1 MKSYLEQAFGRGD
14 VTSARMQAA
23 IREWLNLYYGTQSP
37 GEDAADRLAVLVVSK
52 LCRTVFAE
60 YESRTAEA
68 LAPSLQA
75 LDAVRV
81 QAMQY
86 ALVGGECLLKPVL
99 HGRGFDFVP
108 IRRDCYA
115 PLGRDAHG
123 ALTGV
128 GTMEVLRHDG
138 RGYLLLERRT
148 AGADGLT
155 IETRLFELA
164 GEALGREVPLATLP
178 ATVQLQPSL
187 LLPGVRGVGLAA
199 LRTPLLNCVDGGP
212 DAVAVYA
219 PAAGLM
225 HSAARLEYQMRQ
237 EFENGASRVF
247 ASEDLLR
254 EDGYGRRTLQD
265 DLFIGLPD
273 DPANVGVTVY
283 SPQLRVEQFLA
294 RKQDIL
300 RSCESLIGFKRG
312 ILSEVEAAERTATE
326 ITSSEGDYNLTIQE
340 LQAMWQ
346 NGAGQALELCAA
358 LGKVYG
364 MPGLSFDAGK
374 DLTMDWGDGVL
385 FDRTRTWNEY
395 MSMVTSGLLRPEL
408 ALAWYFDLPHA
419 DAAQTVG
426 IVYHTVQFCDYYAP
440 GLTAPEQFHLPVLKI
455 ETDCSRQTFT
465 SGGGQLSTRLGAFA
479 ESLNAVPDAENKEAP
494 AMNTN
499 AQYAAGIDS
508 GSASTDAVILD
519 RSGKICGWAIVPT
532 GAGAATGARQALE
545 QALTMAGIAE
555 SDLGSKVYTGYGRE
569 FLGDDGAAVTEITCH
584 GTGAVC
590 LFGDHG
596 TVIDVGGQDTKVI
609 QLKSGRVAKFAMNDK
624 CAAGTG
630 RFLEIMADRLGI
642 SQQQMADLAR
652 SGEPT
657 KISSMCTVF
666 AESEVISLIG
676 RGEPRENIARGVID
690 SVVSRVATM
699 AGQAAGA
706 PYYLTGGLCENAFVV
721 ERLGELLGSPVT
733 TSPQAR
739 FAGAIGA
746 AIRAAALA

>member
-178 ATVQLQPSL
+178 ATAQLQPSL

-346 NGAGQALELCAA
+346 NGASQALELCAA

-364 MPGLSFDAGK
+364 LPGLSFDAGK

-419 DAAQTVG
+419 DAAQL
-426 IVYHTVQFCDYYAP
+426 A
-440 GLTAPEQFHLPVLKI
+440 KI
-455 ETDCSRQTFT
+455 R
-465 SGGGQLSTRLGAFA
+465 
-479 ESLNAVPDAENKEAP
+479 KELMPQAAQAAP
-494 AMNTN
+494 ANN
-499 AQYAAGIDS
+499 EE
-508 GSASTDAVILD
+508 
-519 RSGKICGWAIVPT
+519 K
-532 GAGAATGARQALE
+532 
-545 QALTMAGIAE
+545 
-555 SDLGSKVYTGYGRE
+555 K
-569 FLGDDGAAVTEITCH
+569 
-584 GTGAVC
+584 
-590 LFGDHG
+590 
-596 TVIDVGGQDTKVI
+596 
-609 QLKSGRVAKFAMNDK
+609 
-624 CAAGTG
+624 
-630 RFLEIMADRLGI
+630 
-642 SQQQMADLAR
+642 
-652 SGEPT
+652 GET
-657 KISSMCTVF
+657 
-666 AESEVISLIG
+666 
-676 RGEPRENIARGVID
+676 
-690 SVVSRVATM
+690 
-699 AGQAAGA
+699 Q
-706 PYYLTGGLCENAFVV
+706 
-721 ERLGELLGSPVT
+721 
-733 TSPQAR
+733 
-739 FAGAIGA
+739 IGA
-746 AIRAAALA
+746 

>member
-37 GEDAADRLAVLVVSK
+37 GEDTADRLAVLVVSK

-68 LAPSLQA
+68 LTPSLQA

-99 HGRGFDFVP
+99 HGPGCGCEPSQLARY
-108 IRRDCYA
+108 RRLGH
-115 PLGRDAHG
+115 PL
-123 ALTGV
+123 LQ
-128 GTMEVLRHDG
+128 
-138 RGYLLLERRT
+138 RRP

-178 ATVQLQPSL
+178 ATAQLQPSL

-408 ALAWYFDLPHA
+408 ALAWYFDLPHPAPAPMAIFRKELMALAA
-419 DAAQTVG
+419 DATPANNEEKKG
-426 IVYHTVQFCDYYAP
+426 
-440 GLTAPEQFHLPVLKI
+440 
-455 ETDCSRQTFT
+455 ETQ
-465 SGGGQLSTRLGAFA
+465 
-479 ESLNAVPDAENKEAP
+479 
-494 AMNTN
+494 
-499 AQYAAGIDS
+499 
-508 GSASTDAVILD
+508 
-519 RSGKICGWAIVPT
+519 
-532 GAGAATGARQALE
+532 
-545 QALTMAGIAE
+545 
-555 SDLGSKVYTGYGRE
+555 
-569 FLGDDGAAVTEITCH
+569 
-584 GTGAVC
+584 
-590 LFGDHG
+590 
-596 TVIDVGGQDTKVI
+596 
-609 QLKSGRVAKFAMNDK
+609 
-624 CAAGTG
+624 
-630 RFLEIMADRLGI
+630 
-642 SQQQMADLAR
+642 
-652 SGEPT
+652 
-657 KISSMCTVF
+657 
-666 AESEVISLIG
+666 
-676 RGEPRENIARGVID
+676 
-690 SVVSRVATM
+690 
-699 AGQAAGA
+699 
-706 PYYLTGGLCENAFVV
+706 
-721 ERLGELLGSPVT
+721 
-733 TSPQAR
+733 
-739 FAGAIGA
+739 IGA
-746 AIRAAALA
+746 

>member
-99 HGRGFDFVP
+99 HGRG
-108 IRRDCYA
+108 
-115 PLGRDAHG
+115 
-123 ALTGV
+123 
-128 GTMEVLRHDG
+128 
-138 RGYLLLERRT
+138 YLLLERRT

-164 GEALGREVPLATLP
+164 GEALGREVPLAALP
-178 ATVQLQPSL
+178 ATAQLQPSL

-419 DAAQTVG
+419 DAAQL
-426 IVYHTVQFCDYYAP
+426 A
-440 GLTAPEQFHLPVLKI
+440 KI
-455 ETDCSRQTFT
+455 R
-465 SGGGQLSTRLGAFA
+465 
-479 ESLNAVPDAENKEAP
+479 KELMPQAAQAAP
-494 AMNTN
+494 ANN
-499 AQYAAGIDS
+499 EE
-508 GSASTDAVILD
+508 
-519 RSGKICGWAIVPT
+519 K
-532 GAGAATGARQALE
+532 
-545 QALTMAGIAE
+545 
-555 SDLGSKVYTGYGRE
+555 K
-569 FLGDDGAAVTEITCH
+569 
-584 GTGAVC
+584 
-590 LFGDHG
+590 
-596 TVIDVGGQDTKVI
+596 
-609 QLKSGRVAKFAMNDK
+609 
-624 CAAGTG
+624 
-630 RFLEIMADRLGI
+630 
-642 SQQQMADLAR
+642 
-652 SGEPT
+652 GET
-657 KISSMCTVF
+657 
-666 AESEVISLIG
+666 
-676 RGEPRENIARGVID
+676 
-690 SVVSRVATM
+690 
-699 AGQAAGA
+699 Q
-706 PYYLTGGLCENAFVV
+706 
-721 ERLGELLGSPVT
+721 
-733 TSPQAR
+733 
-739 FAGAIGA
+739 IGA
-746 AIRAAALA
+746 

>member
-164 GEALGREVPLATLP
+164 GEALGRELPLATLP
-178 ATVQLQPSL
+178 ATAQLQPSL

-312 ILSEVEAAERTATE
+312 ILSEVEAA
-326 ITSSEGDYNLTIQE
+326 
-340 LQAMWQ
+340 
-346 NGAGQALELCAA
+346 

-419 DAAQTVG
+419 DAAQL
-426 IVYHTVQFCDYYAP
+426 A
-440 GLTAPEQFHLPVLKI
+440 KI
-455 ETDCSRQTFT
+455 R
-465 SGGGQLSTRLGAFA
+465 
-479 ESLNAVPDAENKEAP
+479 KELMPQAAQAAP
-494 AMNTN
+494 ANN
-499 AQYAAGIDS
+499 EE
-508 GSASTDAVILD
+508 
-519 RSGKICGWAIVPT
+519 K
-532 GAGAATGARQALE
+532 
-545 QALTMAGIAE
+545 
-555 SDLGSKVYTGYGRE
+555 K
-569 FLGDDGAAVTEITCH
+569 
-584 GTGAVC
+584 
-590 LFGDHG
+590 
-596 TVIDVGGQDTKVI
+596 
-609 QLKSGRVAKFAMNDK
+609 
-624 CAAGTG
+624 
-630 RFLEIMADRLGI
+630 
-642 SQQQMADLAR
+642 
-652 SGEPT
+652 GET
-657 KISSMCTVF
+657 
-666 AESEVISLIG
+666 
-676 RGEPRENIARGVID
+676 
-690 SVVSRVATM
+690 
-699 AGQAAGA
+699 Q
-706 PYYLTGGLCENAFVV
+706 
-721 ERLGELLGSPVT
+721 
-733 TSPQAR
+733 
-739 FAGAIGA
+739 IGA
-746 AIRAAALA
+746 

>member
-37 GEDAADRLAVLVVSK
+37 GEDTADRLAVLVVSK

-60 YESRTAEA
+60 YESRTTEA
-68 LAPSLQA
+68 LIPSLQA

-99 HGRGFDFVP
+99 HSHGFDFVP

-148 AGADGLT
+148 AGVDGLT

-164 GEALGREVPLATLP
+164 GEALGREVPLAALP
-178 ATVQLQPSL
+178 ATAQLQPSL

-254 EDGYGRRTLQD
+254 EDGYGRRTLRD

-364 MPGLSFDAGK
+364 LPGLSFDAGK

-419 DAAQTVG
+419 DAAQLAK
-426 IVYHTVQFCDYYAP
+426 IRKDLMPQ
-440 GLTAPEQFHLPVLKI
+440 TAQ
-455 ETDCSRQTFT
+455 
-465 SGGGQLSTRLGAFA
+465 A
-479 ESLNAVPDAENKEAP
+479 AP
-494 AMNTN
+494 ADNEE
-499 AQYAAGIDS
+499 
-508 GSASTDAVILD
+508 
-519 RSGKICGWAIVPT
+519 K
-532 GAGAATGARQALE
+532 
-545 QALTMAGIAE
+545 
-555 SDLGSKVYTGYGRE
+555 K
-569 FLGDDGAAVTEITCH
+569 
-584 GTGAVC
+584 
-590 LFGDHG
+590 
-596 TVIDVGGQDTKVI
+596 
-609 QLKSGRVAKFAMNDK
+609 
-624 CAAGTG
+624 
-630 RFLEIMADRLGI
+630 
-642 SQQQMADLAR
+642 
-652 SGEPT
+652 GET
-657 KISSMCTVF
+657 
-666 AESEVISLIG
+666 
-676 RGEPRENIARGVID
+676 
-690 SVVSRVATM
+690 
-699 AGQAAGA
+699 Q
-706 PYYLTGGLCENAFVV
+706 
-721 ERLGELLGSPVT
+721 
-733 TSPQAR
+733 
-739 FAGAIGA
+739 IGA
-746 AIRAAALA
+746 